1 MNAIWLQLCNAVGIL
16 VVHVAT
22 KEVVHSSTVEALG
35 LRHWAL
41 LMCKQQCL
49 QVDNLLAQLG
59 DGSRERIVLSTE
71 QLNLSL

>member
-1 MNAIWLQLCNAVGIL
+1 MSFEVKDLGRIL
-16 VVHVAT
+16 VVHIAT
-22 KEVVHSSTVEALG
+22 KEVIHGSTVV
-35 LRHWAL
+35 RHWTL
-41 LMCKQQCL
+41 LMCQEQCL